1 MRYKEDV
8 EKQTNMSFLKNGIQY
23 LLLCITILSLRITT
37 IKIIII
43 IQKRSIIE
51 GWHLIVA

>member
-51 GWHLIVA
+51 G